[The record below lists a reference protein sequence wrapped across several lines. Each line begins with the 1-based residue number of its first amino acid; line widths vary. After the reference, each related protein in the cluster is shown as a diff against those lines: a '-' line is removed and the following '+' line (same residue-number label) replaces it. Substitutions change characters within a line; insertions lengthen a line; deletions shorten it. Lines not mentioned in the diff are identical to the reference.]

1 MPANS
6 FLDAPRAYLFFNPTF
21 LKYFDCIF
29 TSKKINMIFNGYIS
43 TDIFQRIYFNGYIST
58 DIFQRIYGYLR
69 FIQINLFTRPNTDF
83 FLTIVIIDYVLDIAQ
98 VIFSFKCKFRNT
110 YFFFFFFRQLSFF
123 QLFFK

>member
-58 DIFQRIYGYLR
+58 DIFQRIYFNGY
-69 FIQINLFTRPNTDF
+69 ISTDIF
-83 FLTIVIIDYVLDIAQ
+83 QRIYFNGYMDI
-98 VIFSFKCKFRNT
+98 
-110 YFFFFFFRQLSFF
+110 
-123 QLFFK
+123 

>member
-58 DIFQRIYGYLR
+58 DIWISKIHTNQSVYPSKHRFHLGYCNHRLR
-69 FIQINLFTRPNTDF
+69 SCHRASNLF
-83 FLTIVIIDYVLDIAQ
+83 LQ
-98 VIFSFKCKFRNT
+98 M
-110 YFFFFFFRQLSFF
+110 
-123 QLFFK
+123 

>member
-43 TDIFQRIYFNGYIST
+43 TDIFQRIYFNGYIFNGYIFNGYIFNGYIFNGYIFNGYIFNGYIFNGYIFNGYM
-58 DIFQRIYGYLR
+58 DI
-69 FIQINLFTRPNTDF
+69 
-83 FLTIVIIDYVLDIAQ
+83 
-98 VIFSFKCKFRNT
+98 
-110 YFFFFFFRQLSFF
+110 
-123 QLFFK
+123 

>member
-43 TDIFQRIYFNGYIST
+43 TDIWISKIHT
-58 DIFQRIYGYLR
+58 NQSVYPSKHRFLLDYCNHRLR
-69 FIQINLFTRPNTDF
+69 SCHRASNLF
-83 FLTIVIIDYVLDIAQ
+83 LQ
-98 VIFSFKCKFRNT
+98 M
-110 YFFFFFFRQLSFF
+110 
-123 QLFFK
+123 